1 MALSMEYGDFKLH
14 KANTFELDH
23 VIAHKKSLKFD
34 LQNVLMRVNLE
45 NSLPQKLPTIQYWL
59 FEFEMSRL
67 VIEKWLRSF
76 KQLNIYYTKKQ
87 KYVFI

>member
-1 MALSMEYGDFKLH
+1 MEYGDFKLH
-14 KANTFELDH
+14 KADTFELDH
-23 VIAHKKSLKFD
+23 VIAYKKSSKFN

-45 NSLPQKLPTIQYWL
+45 NSFPQKLPTIRYSL
-59 FEFEMSRL
+59 FEFEMCRL

-76 KQLNIYYTKKQ
+76 KQLRIYYTKKQ